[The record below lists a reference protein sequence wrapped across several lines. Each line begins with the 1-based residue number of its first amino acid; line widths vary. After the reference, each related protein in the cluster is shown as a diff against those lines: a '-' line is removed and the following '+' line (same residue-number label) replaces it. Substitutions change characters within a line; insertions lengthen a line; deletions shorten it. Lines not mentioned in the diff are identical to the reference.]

1 MKNKMQAIR
10 KIDKRKLAKYIVVAS
25 SLAFISVEALAAF
38 DIDKGMTAWST
49 PLLKAAGDHWG
60 KLAAIGG
67 VGTAVISQGD
77 MRLRATNALVG
88 TTAVAGA
95 CLLILGIFT

>member
-1 MKNKMQAIR
+1 MKKIRNINKA
-10 KIDKRKLAKYIVVAS
+10 KLAKYILVAS
-25 SLAFISVEALAAF
+25 TLTFISVEALAAF

-67 VGTAVISQGD
+67 VGTSLISQGD
-77 MRLRATNALVG
+77 MRARATNALIG
-88 TTAVAGA
+88 TTAVAGS